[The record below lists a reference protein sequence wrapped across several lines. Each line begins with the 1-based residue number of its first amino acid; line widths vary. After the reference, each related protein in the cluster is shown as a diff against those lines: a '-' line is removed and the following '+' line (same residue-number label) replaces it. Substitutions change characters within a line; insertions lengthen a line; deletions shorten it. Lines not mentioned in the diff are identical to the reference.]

1 MWNLKDK
8 INKQTKQKHIHRC
21 REQAEGGQRGGR
33 LGRWVKRAK
42 GLRSADCWLQNSH
55 GGVKY
60 SLGNILN
67 NIPLTMCAVRW
78 VVNLGE
84 VTTL

>member
-1 MWNLKDK
+1 ML
-8 INKQTKQKHIHRC
+8 IVGYQI
-21 REQAEGGQRGGR
+21 AM
-33 LGRWVKRAK
+33 
-42 GLRSADCWLQNSH
+42 